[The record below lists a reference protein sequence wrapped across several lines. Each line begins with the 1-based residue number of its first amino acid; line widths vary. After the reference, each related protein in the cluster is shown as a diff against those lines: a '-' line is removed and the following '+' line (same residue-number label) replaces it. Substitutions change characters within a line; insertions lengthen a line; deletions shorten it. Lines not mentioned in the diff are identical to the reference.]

1 MNIHKSGRRA
11 VFFDRDG
18 VLNRAEVR
26 NGKPYAPR
34 DIESFQILPD
44 AYLSTK
50 ALHRAGLVLIVVTNQ
65 PDVGNGLVSQSTVDA
80 MHDLLRKFLP
90 IDVIKVCFHRQG
102 DNCLCR
108 KPQPGMLLEASQQWN
123 IELSKSFMV
132 GDRWND
138 VVVGRMQ
145 GCYTIFIDRGYS
157 EPLKELPDATVTSLA
172 EATELILSRLKDDET
187 KGNI

>member
-44 AYLSTK
+44 AYLSTT
-50 ALHRAGLVLIVVTNQ
+50 ALHTAGLVLIVVTNQ

-80 MHDLLRKFLP
+80 MHDLLLKSLP

-108 KPQPGMLLEASQQWN
+108 KPQPGMLLEASKQCN
-123 IELSKSFMV
+123 IEL
-132 GDRWND
+132 
-138 VVVGRMQ
+138 
-145 GCYTIFIDRGYS
+145 
-157 EPLKELPDATVTSLA
+157 
-172 EATELILSRLKDDET
+172 
-187 KGNI
+187 